1 MIVVQSVNK
10 KTEAGSKMK
19 LRKIVVTL
27 ALTSMLLANV
37 TAGTIKAQESR
48 ANSTASES
56 VSPETEKTKE
66 SSLEDE
72 KNKKGIDV
80 NEYIGESAFI
90 GSSIG
95 IGQRMYFNRQGK
107 GFLGNPTMLVVGCYS
122 FYNDTRTSGQI
133 TYTAPDGT
141 EVTDMAKNLIKLSG
155 VKRVFVNMGTNDIYM
170 GAKKTSEKY
179 KEYLKG
185 IREENPEVV
194 IFVESMTYATKSTY
208 TNGKKYFSDASVDE
222 YNSIMEQY
230 CQENKDMYYI
240 DVTSQMKAAEGGLAA
255 KYCSDGYVHISFEG
269 YRVWTDKLVSYVEN
283 LINTENKAK
292 EAVDKYLKKGTD
304 GYYRWAAQNVDLLK
318 DSTVKDALLAKLEG
332 KHLEITVSSAQKAIL
347 SYKSQRS
354 EKTYSKALETIRK
367 IDKEETREVLLK
379 EIEDEYLE
387 YTSTNAKE
395 AFERYSQTGLEEDY
409 QEALKLIALVSD
421 EELFEEYRCQ
431 LAHEHLNKIGQ
442 KVLEIRNR

>member
-1 MIVVQSVNK
+1 
-10 KTEAGSKMK
+10 MK

-37 TAGTIKAQESR
+37 TAEGIKAQEIR

-56 VSPETEKTKE
+56 VSSETEKTEE
-66 SSLEDE
+66 SSLEDD

-122 FYNDTRTSGQI
+122 FYNDTRPSGQI

-208 TNGKKYFSDASVDE
+208 ENEKKYFSDASIDE

-230 CQENKDMYYI
+230 CAENKDMYYI
-240 DVTSQMKAAEGGLAA
+240 DVTSQMKDAEGGLAA
-255 KYCSDGYVHISFEG
+255 KYCSDGYVHLSFEG
-269 YRVWTDKLVSYVEN
+269 YRVWTDTLVSYVEK

-292 EAVDKYLKKGTD
+292 EAVDKYLRKGTE
-304 GYYRWAAQNVDLLK
+304 GYYRWAAKKVDSLK

-332 KHLEITVSSAQKAIL
+332 KHLEITVSSAQK
-347 SYKSQRS
+347 
-354 EKTYSKALETIRK
+354 
-367 IDKEETREVLLK
+367 
-379 EIEDEYLE
+379 
-387 YTSTNAKE
+387 

>member
-1 MIVVQSVNK
+1 MNK

-304 GYYRWAAQNVDLLK
+304 GYYRWAAQKVDLLK

-442 KVLEIRNR
+442 KVLEISNR

>member
-1 MIVVQSVNK
+1 
-10 KTEAGSKMK
+10 MK

-37 TAGTIKAQESR
+37 TAGGIKAQEIR

-56 VSPETEKTKE
+56 VSSETEKSEE
-66 SSLEDE
+66 SSVEDD
-72 KNKKGIDV
+72 KNKIGIDV

-208 TNGKKYFSDASVDE
+208 ANEKKYFSDASIDE

-230 CQENKDMYYI
+230 CAENKDMYYI
-240 DVTSQMKAAEGGLAA
+240 DVTSQMKDAEGGLAA

-292 EAVDKYLKKGTD
+292 EAVDKYLRKGTE
-304 GYYRWAAQNVDLLK
+304 GYYRWAAQKVDLLK

-332 KHLEITVSSAQKAIL
+332 KHLEITVSSAQK
-347 SYKSQRS
+347 
-354 EKTYSKALETIRK
+354 
-367 IDKEETREVLLK
+367 
-379 EIEDEYLE
+379 
-387 YTSTNAKE
+387 

>member
-1 MIVVQSVNK
+1 
-10 KTEAGSKMK
+10 MK

-37 TAGTIKAQESR
+37 TAGEIKAKGIR

-56 VSPETEKTKE
+56 VSSETEKSEE
-66 SSLEDE
+66 SSLEDD
-72 KNKKGIDV
+72 KKGIDV

-122 FYNDTRTSGQI
+122 FYNDTRPSGQI

-208 TNGKKYFSDASVDE
+208 ENEKKYFSDASIDE

-230 CQENKDMYYI
+230 CAENKDMYYI
-240 DVTSQMKAAEGGLAA
+240 DVTSQMKDAEGGLAA

-269 YRVWTDKLVSYVEN
+269 YRVWTDKLVSYVEK

-292 EAVDKYLKKGTD
+292 EAVDKYLRKGTE
-304 GYYRWAAQNVDLLK
+304 GYYRWAAKKVDLLK

-332 KHLEITVSSAQKAIL
+332 KHLEITVSSAQK
-347 SYKSQRS
+347 
-354 EKTYSKALETIRK
+354 
-367 IDKEETREVLLK
+367 
-379 EIEDEYLE
+379 
-387 YTSTNAKE
+387 

>member
-1 MIVVQSVNK
+1 
-10 KTEAGSKMK
+10 MK

-37 TAGTIKAQESR
+37 TAEGIKAQEIR

-56 VSPETEKTKE
+56 VSSETEKTEE
-66 SSLEDE
+66 SSLEDD

-122 FYNDTRTSGQI
+122 FYNDTRPSGQI

-208 TNGKKYFSDASVDE
+208 ENEKKYFSDASIDE

-230 CQENKDMYYI
+230 CAENKDMYYI
-240 DVTSQMKAAEGGLAA
+240 DVTSQMKDAEGGLAA

-269 YRVWTDKLVSYVEN
+269 YRVWTDKLVSYVEK

-292 EAVDKYLKKGTD
+292 EAVDKYLRKGTE
-304 GYYRWAAQNVDLLK
+304 GYYRWAAQKVDLLK

-332 KHLEITVSSAQKAIL
+332 KHLEITVSSAQK
-347 SYKSQRS
+347 
-354 EKTYSKALETIRK
+354 
-367 IDKEETREVLLK
+367 
-379 EIEDEYLE
+379 
-387 YTSTNAKE
+387 

>member
-1 MIVVQSVNK
+1 
-10 KTEAGSKMK
+10 
-19 LRKIVVTL
+19 
-27 ALTSMLLANV
+27 
-37 TAGTIKAQESR
+37 
-48 ANSTASES
+48 
-56 VSPETEKTKE
+56 
-66 SSLEDE
+66 
-72 KNKKGIDV
+72 
-80 NEYIGESAFI
+80 
-90 GSSIG
+90 
-95 IGQRMYFNRQGK
+95 
-107 GFLGNPTMLVVGCYS
+107 
-122 FYNDTRTSGQI
+122 
-133 TYTAPDGT
+133 
-141 EVTDMAKNLIKLSG
+141 MAKNLIKLSG

-185 IREENPEVV
+185 IRKENPEVV

-208 TNGKKYFSDASVDE
+208 ANEKKYFSDASIDE

-230 CQENKDMYYI
+230 CAENKDMYYI
-240 DVTSQMKAAEGGLAA
+240 DVTSQMKDAEGGLAA

-269 YRVWTDKLVSYVEN
+269 YRVWTDKLVSYVEK

-292 EAVDKYLKKGTD
+292 EAVDKYLRKGTE
-304 GYYRWAAQNVDLLK
+304 GYYRWAAQKVDLLK

-332 KHLEITVSSAQKAIL
+332 KHLEITVSSAQK
-347 SYKSQRS
+347 
-354 EKTYSKALETIRK
+354 
-367 IDKEETREVLLK
+367 
-379 EIEDEYLE
+379 
-387 YTSTNAKE
+387 

>member
-1 MIVVQSVNK
+1 
-10 KTEAGSKMK
+10 MK

>member
-1 MIVVQSVNK
+1 
-10 KTEAGSKMK
+10 MK

-37 TAGTIKAQESR
+37 TAGGIKAQEIR

-56 VSPETEKTKE
+56 VSSETEKSEE
-66 SSLEDE
+66 SSLEDD

-122 FYNDTRTSGQI
+122 FYNDTRPSGQI

-208 TNGKKYFSDASVDE
+208 ENGKKYFSDASIDE

-230 CQENKDMYYI
+230 CAENKDMYYI
-240 DVTSQMKAAEGGLAA
+240 DVTSQMKDAEGGLAA

-269 YRVWTDKLVSYVEN
+269 YRVWTDKLVSYVEK

-292 EAVDKYLKKGTD
+292 EAVDKYLRKGTE
-304 GYYRWAAQNVDLLK
+304 GYYRWAAQKVDLLK

-332 KHLEITVSSAQKAIL
+332 KHLEITVSSAQK
-347 SYKSQRS
+347 
-354 EKTYSKALETIRK
+354 
-367 IDKEETREVLLK
+367 
-379 EIEDEYLE
+379 
-387 YTSTNAKE
+387 

>member
-1 MIVVQSVNK
+1 
-10 KTEAGSKMK
+10 MK

-37 TAGTIKAQESR
+37 TAGGIKAQEIR

-56 VSPETEKTKE
+56 VSSETEKSEE
-66 SSLEDE
+66 SSLEDD

-208 TNGKKYFSDASVDE
+208 ANEKKYFSDASIDE

-230 CQENKDMYYI
+230 CAENKDMYYI
-240 DVTSQMKAAEGGLAA
+240 DVTSQMKDAEGGLAA

-292 EAVDKYLKKGTD
+292 EAVDKYLRKGTE
-304 GYYRWAAQNVDLLK
+304 GYYRWAAQKVDLLK

-332 KHLEITVSSAQKAIL
+332 KHLEITVSSAQK
-347 SYKSQRS
+347 
-354 EKTYSKALETIRK
+354 
-367 IDKEETREVLLK
+367 
-379 EIEDEYLE
+379 
-387 YTSTNAKE
+387 

>member
-1 MIVVQSVNK
+1 
-10 KTEAGSKMK
+10 MK

-37 TAGTIKAQESR
+37 TAGGIKAQEIR

-56 VSPETEKTKE
+56 VSSETEKSEE
-66 SSLEDE
+66 SSVEDD
-72 KNKKGIDV
+72 KNKIGIDV

-208 TNGKKYFSDASVDE
+208 ANEKKYFSDASIDE

-230 CQENKDMYYI
+230 CAENKDMYYI
-240 DVTSQMKAAEGGLAA
+240 DVTSQMKDAEGGLAA

-269 YRVWTDKLVSYVEN
+269 YRVWTDKLVSYVEK

-292 EAVDKYLKKGTD
+292 EAVDKYLRKGTE
-304 GYYRWAAQNVDLLK
+304 GYYRWAAQKVDLLK

-332 KHLEITVSSAQKAIL
+332 KHLEITVSSAQK
-347 SYKSQRS
+347 
-354 EKTYSKALETIRK
+354 
-367 IDKEETREVLLK
+367 
-379 EIEDEYLE
+379 
-387 YTSTNAKE
+387 

>member
-1 MIVVQSVNK
+1 
-10 KTEAGSKMK
+10 MK

-304 GYYRWAAQNVDLLK
+304 GYYRWAAQKVDLLK

-442 KVLEIRNR
+442 KVLEISNR

>member
-1 MIVVQSVNK
+1 MVQSVNK

-304 GYYRWAAQNVDLLK
+304 GYYRWAAQKVDLLK

-442 KVLEIRNR
+442 KVLEISNR

>member
-1 MIVVQSVNK
+1 
-10 KTEAGSKMK
+10 MK

-27 ALTSMLLANV
+27 AFTSMLLANV
-37 TAGTIKAQESR
+37 TAGEIKAKESR

-56 VSPETEKTKE
+56 VSSETEKSEE

-122 FYNDTRTSGQI
+122 FYNDTRPSGQI

-179 KEYLKG
+179 KEYLEG

-208 TNGKKYFSDASVDE
+208 ENEKKYFSDASIDE

-230 CQENKDMYYI
+230 CAENKDMYYI
-240 DVTSQMKAAEGGLAA
+240 DVTSQMKDAEGGLAA

-269 YRVWTDKLVSYVEN
+269 YKVWTDKLVSYVEN

-292 EAVDKYLKKGTD
+292 EAVDKYLRKGTE
-304 GYYRWAAQNVDLLK
+304 GYYRWAAQKVDLLK

-332 KHLEITVSSAQKAIL
+332 KHLEITVSSAK
-347 SYKSQRS
+347 K
-354 EKTYSKALETIRK
+354 
-367 IDKEETREVLLK
+367 
-379 EIEDEYLE
+379 
-387 YTSTNAKE
+387 

>member
-1 MIVVQSVNK
+1 
-10 KTEAGSKMK
+10 MK

-37 TAGTIKAQESR
+37 TAGEIKAKESR

-56 VSPETEKTKE
+56 VSSETEKSEE

-122 FYNDTRTSGQI
+122 FYNDTRPSGQI

-208 TNGKKYFSDASVDE
+208 ENEKKYFSDASIDE

-230 CQENKDMYYI
+230 CAENKDMYYI
-240 DVTSQMKAAEGGLAA
+240 DVTSQMKDAEGGLAA

-269 YRVWTDKLVSYVEN
+269 YRVWTDKLVSYVEK

-292 EAVDKYLKKGTD
+292 EAVDKYLRKGTE
-304 GYYRWAAQNVDLLK
+304 GYYRWAAKKVDLLK

-332 KHLEITVSSAQKAIL
+332 KHLEITVSSAQKA
-347 SYKSQRS
+347 
-354 EKTYSKALETIRK
+354 
-367 IDKEETREVLLK
+367 
-379 EIEDEYLE
+379 
-387 YTSTNAKE
+387 
-395 AFERYSQTGLEEDY
+395 FERYSQTGLEEDY

-421 EELFEEYRCQ
+421 KELFEEYRCQ

>member
-1 MIVVQSVNK
+1 
-10 KTEAGSKMK
+10 MK

-37 TAGTIKAQESR
+37 TAEGIKAQEIR

-56 VSPETEKTKE
+56 VSSETEKSEE
-66 SSLEDE
+66 SSVEDD
-72 KNKKGIDV
+72 KNKIGIDV

-208 TNGKKYFSDASVDE
+208 ENEKKYFSDASIDE

-230 CQENKDMYYI
+230 CAENKDMYYI
-240 DVTSQMKAAEGGLAA
+240 DVTSQMKDAEGGLAA

-269 YRVWTDKLVSYVEN
+269 YRVWTDKLVSYVEK

-292 EAVDKYLKKGTD
+292 EAVDKYLRKGTE
-304 GYYRWAAQNVDLLK
+304 GYYRWAAQKVDLLK

-332 KHLEITVSSAQKAIL
+332 KHLEITVSSAQK
-347 SYKSQRS
+347 
-354 EKTYSKALETIRK
+354 
-367 IDKEETREVLLK
+367 
-379 EIEDEYLE
+379 
-387 YTSTNAKE
+387 

>member
-1 MIVVQSVNK
+1 
-10 KTEAGSKMK
+10 MK

-37 TAGTIKAQESR
+37 TAGEIKAKGIR

-56 VSPETEKTKE
+56 VSSETEKSEE
-66 SSLEDE
+66 SSLEDD
-72 KNKKGIDV
+72 KKGIDV

-107 GFLGNPTMLVVGCYS
+107 EFLGNPTMLVVGCYS
-122 FYNDTRTSGQI
+122 FYNDTRPSGQI

-208 TNGKKYFSDASVDE
+208 ENEKKYFSDASIDE

-230 CQENKDMYYI
+230 CAENKDMYYI
-240 DVTSQMKAAEGGLAA
+240 DVTSQMKDAEGGLAA

-269 YRVWTDKLVSYVEN
+269 YRVWTDKLVSYVEK

-292 EAVDKYLKKGTD
+292 EAVDKYLRKGTE
-304 GYYRWAAQNVDLLK
+304 GYYRWAAKKVDLLK

-332 KHLEITVSSAQKAIL
+332 KHLEITVSSAQK
-347 SYKSQRS
+347 
-354 EKTYSKALETIRK
+354 
-367 IDKEETREVLLK
+367 
-379 EIEDEYLE
+379 
-387 YTSTNAKE
+387 

>member
-442 KVLEIRNR
+442 KVLEISNR

>member
-1 MIVVQSVNK
+1 MVQSVNK

-442 KVLEIRNR
+442 KVLEISNR

>member
-1 MIVVQSVNK
+1 
-10 KTEAGSKMK
+10 MK

-37 TAGTIKAQESR
+37 TAEGIKAQEIR

-56 VSPETEKTKE
+56 VSSETEKTEE
-66 SSLEDE
+66 SSLEDD

-122 FYNDTRTSGQI
+122 FYNDTRPSGQI

-208 TNGKKYFSDASVDE
+208 ENEKKYFSDASIDE

-230 CQENKDMYYI
+230 CAENKDMYYI
-240 DVTSQMKAAEGGLAA
+240 DVTSQMKDAEGGLAA

-292 EAVDKYLKKGTD
+292 EAVDKYLRKGTE
-304 GYYRWAAQNVDLLK
+304 GYYRWAAQKVDLLK

-332 KHLEITVSSAQKAIL
+332 KHLEITVSSAQK
-347 SYKSQRS
+347 
-354 EKTYSKALETIRK
+354 
-367 IDKEETREVLLK
+367 
-379 EIEDEYLE
+379 
-387 YTSTNAKE
+387 

>member
-1 MIVVQSVNK
+1 
-10 KTEAGSKMK
+10 MK

-37 TAGTIKAQESR
+37 TAEGIKAQEIR

-56 VSPETEKTKE
+56 VSSETEKSEE
-66 SSLEDE
+66 SSVEDD
-72 KNKKGIDV
+72 KNKIGIDV

-122 FYNDTRTSGQI
+122 FYNDTRPSGQI

-208 TNGKKYFSDASVDE
+208 ENEKKYFSDASIDE

-230 CQENKDMYYI
+230 CAENKDMYYI
-240 DVTSQMKAAEGGLAA
+240 DVTSQMKDAEGGLAA

-292 EAVDKYLKKGTD
+292 EAVDKYLRKGTE
-304 GYYRWAAQNVDLLK
+304 GYYRWAAQKVDLLK

-332 KHLEITVSSAQKAIL
+332 KHLEITVSSAQK
-347 SYKSQRS
+347 
-354 EKTYSKALETIRK
+354 
-367 IDKEETREVLLK
+367 
-379 EIEDEYLE
+379 
-387 YTSTNAKE
+387 